1 MLKRLILY
9 FKRLEIVK
17 LTSYYNNK
25 KEETQNLCIRLSS
38 SVSFFYAKIIL
49 VWVLIYKHLSNAS
62 VIISIEGLSSLG
74 PMYLHTITPSLLIRT
89 FEGTGRPT

>member
-1 MLKRLILY
+1 MLKILILY
-9 FKRLEIVK
+9 FKRIEIGK
-17 LTSYYNNK
+17 LTTKYYKK
-25 KEETQNLCIRLSS
+25 KEKTQNLCIRLSS

-49 VWVLIYKHLSNAS
+49 IWVLSYKHLSNAS
-62 VIISIEGLSSLG
+62 VIISIDGLSSLG